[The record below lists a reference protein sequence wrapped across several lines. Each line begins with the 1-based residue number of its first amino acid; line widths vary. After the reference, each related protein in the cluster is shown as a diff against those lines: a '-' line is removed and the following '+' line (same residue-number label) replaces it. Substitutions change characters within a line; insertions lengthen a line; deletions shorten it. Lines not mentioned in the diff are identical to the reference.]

1 MSEEGQQQP
10 EQVQEQQPVALTK
23 ETASEKA
30 LAIALTRGAVVKGI
44 AEVLKAL
51 EAGKVQM
58 VFLADDCDNDQYKDT
73 IKALAAQFKVKVV
86 SVEAWE
92 SLKDYCKL
100 GLPSATIKAVAEEKG
115 KEAKIKPKCSSCAI
129 IDWGDESDAKEFLEK
144 NN

>member
-1 MSEEGQQQP
+1 MREEVQQP
-10 EQVQEQQPVALTK
+10 EQVQEQPAALTK
-23 ETASEKA
+23 ETAIEKA

-129 IDWGDESDAKEFLEK
+129 IDWGDESDAKTFLES
-144 NN
+144 N

>member
-1 MSEEGQQQP
+1 MSEEVQQP
-10 EQVQEQQPVALTK
+10 EQVQEQPAALTK
-23 ETASEKA
+23 ETAIEKA

-58 VFLADDCDNDQYKDT
+58 VFLVDDCDNDQYKDT

-129 IDWGDESDAKEFLEK
+129 IDWGDESDAKTFLES
-144 NN
+144 N

>member
-1 MSEEGQQQP
+1 MSEEVQQP
-10 EQVQEQQPVALTK
+10 EQVQEQPAALTK
-23 ETASEKA
+23 ETAIEKA

-129 IDWGDESDAKEFLEK
+129 NDRRDESDAKTFLES
-144 NN
+144 N

>member
-1 MSEEGQQQP
+1 MSEEVQQP
-10 EQVQEQQPVALTK
+10 EQVQEQPAALTK
-23 ETASEKA
+23 ETAIEKA

-144 NN
+144 EN

>member
-1 MSEEGQQQP
+1 MSEEQQP
-10 EQVQEQQPVALTK
+10 EQVQEQPAALTK
-23 ETASEKA
+23 ETAIEKA

-129 IDWGDESDAKEFLEK
+129 IDWGDESDAKTFLES
-144 NN
+144 N

>member
-1 MSEEGQQQP
+1 MSEEVQQP
-10 EQVQEQQPVALTK
+10 EQVQEQPAALTK
-23 ETASEKA
+23 ETAIEKA

-58 VFLADDCDNDQYKDT
+58 VFLADDCDNDQYKGT

-129 IDWGDESDAKEFLEK
+129 IDWGDESDAKTFLES
-144 NN
+144 N

>member
-1 MSEEGQQQP
+1 MSEQQQP

-23 ETASEKA
+23 ETAIEKA

-86 SVEAWE
+86 TVDAWE
-92 SLKDYCKL
+92 SLKDYCKV
-100 GLPSATIKAVAEEKG
+100 GLLSDTSKAVAEEKG

-144 NN
+144 EN

>member
-1 MSEEGQQQP
+1 MSEEVQQP
-10 EQVQEQQPVALTK
+10 EQVQEQAADLTK
-23 ETASEKA
+23 ETAIEKA

-129 IDWGDESDAKEFLEK
+129 IDWGDESDAKTFLES
-144 NN
+144 N

>member
-1 MSEEGQQQP
+1 MSEEVQQP
-10 EQVQEQQPVALTK
+10 EQVQEQPAALTK
-23 ETASEKA
+23 ETAIEKA

-129 IDWGDESDAKEFLEK
+129 IDWGDEADAKTFLES
-144 NN
+144 N

>member
-1 MSEEGQQQP
+1 MGEEVQQP
-10 EQVQEQQPVALTK
+10 EQVQEQPAALTK
-23 ETASEKA
+23 ETAIEKA

-129 IDWGDESDAKEFLEK
+129 IDWGDESDAKTFLES
-144 NN
+144 N

>member
-1 MSEEGQQQP
+1 MSEEVQQP
-10 EQVQEQQPVALTK
+10 EQVQEQPAALTK
-23 ETASEKA
+23 ETAIEKA
-30 LAIALTRGAVVKGI
+30 LAIALTRGAVVTGI

-129 IDWGDESDAKEFLEK
+129 IDWGDESDAKTFLES
-144 NN
+144 N